1 MYNSSVLAL
10 RKVVF
15 MGDIFNNILG
25 NGEYSEVVVIASCV
39 LVCTVLICLIDL
51 IYRLF
56 RNFWKGKS

>member
-1 MYNSSVLAL
+1 
-10 RKVVF
+10 

-25 NGEYSEVVVIASCV
+25 NGEYSEVVEIASCV
-39 LVCTVLICLIDL
+39 LVCTVIICLTDL